1 MKKATLLFIGIVMM
15 FVSNRLHAATTI
27 ITVAQN
33 GKADFST
40 IQAAINSIDV
50 HHTQAI
56 VIKISAGV
64 YSEKI
69 FIKKSNFTLQGAG
82 INKTIITQSIA
93 RDLWRLMV
101 LFAMP
106 TAVALSQC
114 IGILGWGCS
123 RFFRVVLNIIPS
135 WQFINNALSS
145 ASAADATTHLKIEH
159 NV

>member
-1 MKKATLLFIGIVMM
+1 MSTGVVLALVVHEILHSGVPLKWKHFLCFI
-15 FVSNRLHAATTI
+15 
-27 ITVAQN
+27 
-33 GKADFST
+33 
-40 IQAAINSIDV
+40 
-50 HHTQAI
+50 
-56 VIKISAGV
+56 
-64 YSEKI
+64 
-69 FIKKSNFTLQGAG
+69 
-82 INKTIITQSIA
+82 SIA

-159 NV
+159 NVWNAPFSLIGLQSLGTDPMKKWPHARLRAFGSLKYDASEWMFNTISDARNLTTASGCNAK